1 MPKDLGMLLDDVF
14 GKKKPKQIEQ
24 AVERL
29 TPHPDRFKID
39 AKLPDDYYS
48 NPIYDSDYENQ
59 EPIVSETSV
68 DSEGSRMAA
77 GFESR
82 SSDDMI
88 TASKLAIDFDKIA
101 NSSEF
106 KRFIYYI
113 FSGKTHRGSIE
124 KLNKDINKMQNDVRK
139 SMDFKKVVEDIKKG
153 VILAPMGSYKYEPYE
168 GEK

>member
-1 MPKDLGMLLDDVF
+1 MA
-14 GKKKPKQIEQ
+14 KKKVSFEELLGIKKMQKI

-29 TPHPDRFKID
+29 TPPKEDPINRALMGEPDTPLSRAFMKT
-39 AKLPDDYYS
+39 
-48 NPIYDSDYENQ
+48 
-59 EPIVSETSV
+59 IVSEKSSLMTGQQADHLPKV
-68 DSEGSRMAA
+68 RILQSESTRK
-77 GFESR
+77 
-82 SSDDMI
+82 SDD
-88 TASKLAIDFDKIA
+88 SQLAIDFDKIA

-168 GEK
+168 VDEK